1 MSDSVDLRS
10 THHDVSAE
18 MRDTML
24 RDPDFLELRRS
35 KDRISLVLTLVTMA
49 SFYGFIYLLGWQ
61 QDWLAQSFSGSINRG
76 IPLGIGVI
84 VLSWILTGVYVRWAN
99 SKYDALVERVKAK
112 MTINE
117 PVANEPE
124 A

>member
-1 MSDSVDLRS
+1 MSDSVELRS
-10 THHDVSAE
+10 THRDVSAQ
-18 MRDTML
+18 MRDTIL

-35 KDRISLVLTLVTMA
+35 KDRISLVLTLATMA

-61 QDWLAQSFSGSINRG
+61 QKWLSQSFSGSINRG

-84 VLSWILTGVYVRWAN
+84 ILSWILTGVYVRWAN

-112 MTINE
+112 MTDDLS
-117 PVANEPE
+117 
-124 A
+124 